1 MKETIMNL
9 HRLFAVH
16 WCDFATNAK
25 TILGVFRDENNAI
38 MFKNDKEKELAES
51 NGNNLPDGRYEIWQL
66 VTDIDV
72 DDIINQIVKINRRN
86 SMTSHNYKI
95 GGITRH

>member
-1 MKETIMNL
+1 MNL

-16 WCDFATNAK
+16 WRDFTTNAQ

-38 MFKNDKEKELAES
+38 MFKNDKDKELAERI
-51 NGNNLPDGRYEIWQL
+51 GDNLPDGKYEIWPFF
-66 VTDIDV
+66 TDIDV
-72 DDIINQIVKINRRN
+72 ENIINQIVKINRHN

-95 GGITRH
+95 GGVTRH

>member
-1 MKETIMNL
+1 MSGACTIVGL
-9 HRLFAVH
+9 
-16 WCDFATNAK
+16 
-25 TILGVFRDENNAI
+25 FRDENMAI

-72 DDIINQIVKINRRN
+72 DDIINQIAKINRLN

-95 GGITRH
+95 GGVTRH

>member
-1 MKETIMNL
+1 M
-9 HRLFAVH
+9 H

-38 MFKNDKEKELAES
+38 MFKNDKEKELAEIS
-51 NGNNLPDGRYEIWQL
+51 GNNLPEGRYEICQL

-72 DDIINQIVKINRRN
+72 ENIINQIVKINRRD
-86 SMTSHNYKI
+86 SMRSHNYKI
-95 GGITRH
+95 GGFTKH

>member
-1 MKETIMNL
+1 MNKLYSVQYFTLSGACTIVGL
-9 HRLFAVH
+9 
-16 WCDFATNAK
+16 
-25 TILGVFRDENNAI
+25 FRDENNAI

-51 NGNNLPDGRYEIWQL
+51 IGNNLPEGRYEIRQL
-66 VTDIDV
+66 ATDIDV
-72 DDIINQIVKINRRN
+72 DGIINQIVKINRRN

>member
-1 MKETIMNL
+1 MSGACTIVGL
-9 HRLFAVH
+9 
-16 WCDFATNAK
+16 
-25 TILGVFRDENNAI
+25 FRDENNAI
-38 MFKNDKEKELAES
+38 MFKNDKEKELAKS
-51 NGNNLPDGRYEIWQL
+51 NGNNLPEGRYEIWQL

-72 DDIINQIVKINRRN
+72 DDIINQIVNINRRN

>member
-1 MKETIMNL
+1 MNKLYSVQYFHFDSGASTIVGL
-9 HRLFAVH
+9 
-16 WCDFATNAK
+16 
-25 TILGVFRDENNAI
+25 FRDENNAI

-51 NGNNLPDGRYEIWQL
+51 IGNNLPEGRYEICQL

-72 DDIINQIVKINRRN
+72 ENIINQIVKINRRN
-86 SMTSHNYKI
+86 SMTSHNYRI

>member
-1 MKETIMNL
+1 MNKIYSVQYL
-9 HRLFAVH
+9 DNTRNSCMIVGL
-16 WCDFATNAK
+16 
-25 TILGVFRDENNAI
+25 FRDENNAI

-51 NGNNLPDGRYEIWQL
+51 IGNNLPEGRYEICQL

-72 DDIINQIVKINRRN
+72 DGIINQIVKINRRN

>member
-16 WCDFATNAK
+16 WCDFRTNSK
-25 TILGVFRDENNAI
+25 TILGVFKDENNAI
-38 MFKNDKEKELAES
+38 MFKNDKEKELAEIS
-51 NGNNLPDGRYEIWQL
+51 GNNLPEGRYEIWRL

-72 DDIINQIVKINRRN
+72 ENIINQIVKINRRD